1 VAGTYDQY
9 CAVATALDVV
19 GDRWT
24 LLIVRELLAGPRRYN
39 DLREDLPG
47 VATNLLADRLRR
59 LEADGIVGQV
69 PASDA
74 RARTYALTDDG
85 LALRPVLESL
95 ALFGLPR
102 LAAAPGAERPFR
114 AHWLEIPVGALLRYG
129 ALDEDLVVRFEVAG
143 AAGTDVLQL
152 RLTTDGASVA
162 AAAEPDVV
170 VRGGPAALVHAVRD
184 PSSSGSLLRSGRL
197 SVSGGPDDLRRLA
210 AALGVDRPQ
219 RPPGRRP

>member
-1 VAGTYDQY
+1 MAGTYDQY

-24 LLIVRELLAGPRRYN
+24 LLIVRELLAGPRRYS

-47 VATNLLADRLRR
+47 VATNLLAERLRR

-69 PASDA
+69 PAPDA

-95 ALFGLPR
+95 ARFGLPR
-102 LAAAPGAERPFR
+102 LAAAPAERPFR
-114 AHWLEIPVGALLRYG
+114 AHWLEVPVGALVRHG

-152 RLTTDGASVA
+152 RLTGDGASVA

-170 VRGGPAALVHAVRD
+170 VRGGPAALVQAVRD

-197 SVSGGPDDLRRLA
+197 SVSGGPDGLRRLA
-210 AALGVDRPQ
+210 AALGTD
-219 RPPGRRP
+219 